1 MTSLLKV
8 CHYLLGKLTL
18 FDNICVERYNVFK
31 KGASGDMDNNVR
43 RSMPL
48 FSMGIVQKL
57 TSLTARQIRYYEEN
71 ELIHPERTAGNRR
84 VFSFNDVDRLL
95 DIKSLLDEGVNLAG
109 IRRVLSEKPVE
120 ANRPVEEKK
129 EISDAELMKFLKT
142 ELVGAGKYGKSSLIQ
157 GELSRFFK

>member
-1 MTSLLKV
+1 MD
-8 CHYLLGKLTL
+8 
-18 FDNICVERYNVFK
+18 DNI
-31 KGASGDMDNNVR
+31 R

-57 TSLTARQIRYYEEN
+57 TGLSARQIRYYEEN
-71 ELIHPERTAGNRR
+71 ELIHPERTEGNRR

-109 IRRVLSEKPVE
+109 IRRVLNEKPVS
-120 ANRPVEEKK
+120 ANRPPAEKK
-129 EISDAELMKFLKT
+129 SLSDAELMKFLKT
-142 ELVGAGKYGKSSLIQ
+142 ELVNAGKYSKASLIQ

>member
-1 MTSLLKV
+1 MA
-8 CHYLLGKLTL
+8 
-18 FDNICVERYNVFK
+18 D
-31 KGASGDMDNNVR
+31 NVR

-57 TSLTARQIRYYEEN
+57 TGLTARQIRYYEEN

-109 IRRVLSEKPVE
+109 IRRVLSEKPLE
-120 ANRPVEEKK
+120 ANRPAEEKK
-129 EISDAELMKFLKT
+129 AMSDAELMKFLKA
-142 ELVGAGKYGKSSLIQ
+142 ELVHAGKFGKATLIQ
-157 GELSRFFK
+157 GELSRFFR

>member
-1 MTSLLKV
+1 MA
-8 CHYLLGKLTL
+8 
-18 FDNICVERYNVFK
+18 D
-31 KGASGDMDNNVR
+31 NVR

-57 TSLTARQIRYYEEN
+57 TGLTARQIRYYEEN
-71 ELIHPERTAGNRR
+71 DLINPERSEGNRR

-120 ANRPVEEKK
+120 ANRPAEAKK
-129 EISDAELMKFLKT
+129 AMSDAELMKFLKS
-142 ELVGAGKYGKSSLIQ
+142 ELVQAGKFGKASLIQ
-157 GELSRFFK
+157 GELSRFFR

>member
-1 MTSLLKV
+1 MD
-8 CHYLLGKLTL
+8 
-18 FDNICVERYNVFK
+18 DNI
-31 KGASGDMDNNVR
+31 R

-57 TSLTARQIRYYEEN
+57 TGLSARQIRYYEEN

-109 IRRVLSEKPVE
+109 IRRVLSEKPVM
-120 ANRPVEEKK
+120 ANRPAGTKK
-129 EISDAELMKFLKT
+129 PMSDNELMKFLKN
-142 ELVGAGKYGKSSLIQ
+142 ELISAGKYGKTSLIQ

>member
-1 MTSLLKV
+1 
-8 CHYLLGKLTL
+8 
-18 FDNICVERYNVFK
+18 
-31 KGASGDMDNNVR
+31 MDDNVR

-57 TSLTARQIRYYEEN
+57 TGLSARQIRYYEEN
-71 ELIHPERTAGNRR
+71 DLIHPERSEGNRR

-109 IRRVLSEKPVE
+109 IRRVLSEKPE
-120 ANRPVEEKK
+120 AANRPAVKKKPMSDEELLKYLKK
-129 EISDAELMKFLKT
+129 E
-142 ELVGAGKYGKSSLIQ
+142 LVSAGKLGKVSLIQ

>member
-1 MTSLLKV
+1 
-8 CHYLLGKLTL
+8 
-18 FDNICVERYNVFK
+18 
-31 KGASGDMDNNVR
+31 MDDSIR

-57 TSLTARQIRYYEEN
+57 TGLTARQIRYYEEN

-109 IRRVLSEKPVE
+109 IRRVLNEKPVE
-120 ANRPVEEKK
+120 ANSPVKDKK
-129 EISDAELMKFLKT
+129 TMSDADLMKFLKT
-142 ELVGAGKYGKSSLIQ
+142 ELVSAGKFGKASLIQ

>member
-1 MTSLLKV
+1 
-8 CHYLLGKLTL
+8 
-18 FDNICVERYNVFK
+18 
-31 KGASGDMDNNVR
+31 MDDSVR

-57 TSLTARQIRYYEEN
+57 TGLSARQIRYYEEN
-71 ELIHPERTAGNRR
+71 ELIFPERTEGNRR

-109 IRRVLSEKPVE
+109 IRRVLSEKPV
-120 ANRPVEEKK
+120 AVNRPAEDKK
-129 EISDAELMKFLKT
+129 RLSDAELMKFLKT
-142 ELVGAGKYGKSSLIQ
+142 ELVSAGKFGKASLIQ

>member
-1 MTSLLKV
+1 M
-8 CHYLLGKLTL
+8 
-18 FDNICVERYNVFK
+18 DENI
-31 KGASGDMDNNVR
+31 R

-57 TSLTARQIRYYEEN
+57 TGLSARQIRYYEEN
-71 ELIHPERTAGNRR
+71 ELIHPERTEGNRR

-109 IRRVLSEKPVE
+109 IRRVLNEKPIS
-120 ANRPVEEKK
+120 ANRPPAEKK
-129 EISDAELMKFLKT
+129 SLSDAELMKFLKT
-142 ELVGAGKYGKSSLIQ
+142 ELVNAGKYSKASLIQ